1 MAEHQAYR
9 PEKPKHPD
17 RLWVWE
23 KNVYLDEFRR
33 SWLPII
39 PKNEGKLQ
47 VLLRQEDVPLGAGM
61 TPAQL
66 EPYELPLM
74 WQLYPEDRYR
84 SSDSGF
90 WKIVYHIK
98 FKNVEDL
105 LLEKMDSDDD
115 DDGNRNDDDDDDE

>member
-1 MAEHQAYR
+1 MLCL
-9 PEKPKHPD
+9 EKPDSGK
-17 RLWVWE
+17 LEV
-23 KNVYLDEFRR
+23 KVC
-33 SWLPII
+33 SVLPLQ
-39 PKNEGKLQ
+39 NEGKLQ
-47 VLLRQEDVPLGAGM
+47 VLLRQEDIPLGAGM

-98 FKNVEDL
+98 ASTASPRD
-105 LLEKMDSDDD
+105 
-115 DDGNRNDDDDDDE
+115 